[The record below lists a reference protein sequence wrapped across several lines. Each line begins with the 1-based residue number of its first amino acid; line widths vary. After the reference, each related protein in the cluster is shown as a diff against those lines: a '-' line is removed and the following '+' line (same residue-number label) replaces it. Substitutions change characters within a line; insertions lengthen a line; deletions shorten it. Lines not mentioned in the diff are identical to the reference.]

1 MYYTNNTSFQRKSH
15 DRSVENTSGAD
26 DRAAEYL
33 GQISFELLRKYF
45 DKKFKT
51 QNKSMEAKLH
61 SDVRQTEKNL
71 KLSKPERE
79 IDFKFKGN
87 EIQHHFN
94 IKLVKIG
101 KHKFS

>member
-45 DKKFKT
+45 DKKSKT

-61 SDVRQTEKNL
+61 SDARQTEKNL
-71 KLSKPERE
+71 KPNQSEKSTSNSKVT
-79 IDFKFKGN
+79 KY
-87 EIQHHFN
+87 N
-94 IKLVKIG
+94 IISILNWSKI
-101 KHKFS
+101 

>member
-1 MYYTNNTSFQRKSH
+1 MSFKPNSR
-15 DRSVENTSGAD
+15 DRSVENTSSAD
-26 DRAAEYL
+26 DGAAEYL

-51 QNKSMEAKLH
+51 QNKSREAKLH
-61 SDVRQTEKNL
+61 SDARPIEKNL

-94 IKLVKIG
+94 IKVVEDWKT
-101 KHKFS
+101 